1 MLQMFEMSDRRVP
14 RKRQARAERTR
25 RRLLDAA
32 RGLLAEGGPGAVTH
46 RAVSERAGVS
56 LGATTYYFGTKR
68 DLLSEVF
75 LGHLAAVHDRV
86 GDLVE
91 GPRLRRSEAGARAG
105 GLAHFLAGAVRDD
118 RLGTLA
124 SFELALERARDPAL
138 RRRTRRAATD
148 SNAYAAEMLRELGSR
163 NPETDAT
170 LLIAALSGLKLA
182 WLEEGERSAFA
193 ERIPALTKRLAAL
206 LLPAD

>member
-1 MLQMFEMSDRRVP
+1 MLQMFEMTDRVP

-25 RRLLDAA
+25 RRLLEAA
-32 RGLLAEGGPGAVTH
+32 RELLAEGGPSAVTH

-75 LGHLAAVHDRV
+75 LAHLGAVHERV
-86 GDLVE
+86 GNLVE
-91 GPRLRRSEAGARAG
+91 RPRSQRSEAGARAA
-105 GLAHFLAGAVRDD
+105 GLAQFLASAVRDD

-124 SFELALERARDPAL
+124 TLELALERARDPGL
-138 RRRTRRAATD
+138 RRRTRRPAAD

-163 NPETDAT
+163 RPETDAT
-170 LLIAALSGLKLA
+170 LLTAALTGLKLA

-193 ERIPALTKRLAAL
+193 ERIPELTKRLAAL
-206 LLPAD
+206 LLPTK